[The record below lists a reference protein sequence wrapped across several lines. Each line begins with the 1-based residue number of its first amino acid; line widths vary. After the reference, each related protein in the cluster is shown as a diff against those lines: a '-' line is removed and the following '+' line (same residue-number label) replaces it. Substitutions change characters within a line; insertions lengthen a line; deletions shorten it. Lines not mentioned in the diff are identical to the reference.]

1 MHFRAER
8 APGLSLGRVGPGFV
22 DTVLS
27 SDPSG
32 LYVDGRA
39 SESRRAIL
47 PVSSAHSLRRRPR
60 GHRQRDAVLG
70 LADAIVRCDG
80 YATDG
85 REPHGRLPLPPDRVA
100 ERARHGR
107 VELEAPGEHQ
117 LHLALAR
124 RLGGRYRL
132 VLVAIDVDPVAR
144 RALGSRH
151 GYLRDQREVEGVGVT
166 FALVLEAVLVPPA
179 GLADALRPRWTLLAE
194 IALLRHQLTV
204 LQRSVTRA
212 RVTRFAA

>member
-85 REPHGRLPLPPDRVA
+85 REPHGRLPLPPDRA
-100 ERARHGR
+100 ADTRRRARGVR
-107 VELEAPGEHQ
+107 AE
-117 LHLALAR
+117 
-124 RLGGRYRL
+124 
-132 VLVAIDVDPVAR
+132 LVAVSP
-144 RALGSRH
+144 ALYAFLMNCLNAFS
-151 GYLRDQREVEGVGVT
+151 E
-166 FALVLEAVLVPPA
+166 
-179 GLADALRPRWTLLAE
+179 
-194 IALLRHQLTV
+194 
-204 LQRSVTRA
+204 LQP
-212 RVTRFAA
+212 